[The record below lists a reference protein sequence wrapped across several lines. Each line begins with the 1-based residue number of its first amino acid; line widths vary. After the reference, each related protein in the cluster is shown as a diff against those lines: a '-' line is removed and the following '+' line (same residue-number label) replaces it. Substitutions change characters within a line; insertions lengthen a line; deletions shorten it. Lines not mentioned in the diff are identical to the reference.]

1 VIAAVKKFL
10 GEFTKWA
17 SQRPSILAVG
27 LVGSQARGTAS
38 ACSDVDLIIL
48 TQDPEEFLRDTGWAE
63 AFGHPLRQVT
73 ERHSNL
79 AVRRVWY
86 QHGLEV
92 EFGFGDEHWP
102 LDAGGQE
109 VIAEGIRVLLDRGP
123 LRDHHDGG
131 AAVPGF
137 SNRG

>member
-1 VIAAVKKFL
+1 MIAAVKRFL
-10 GEFTKWA
+10 GEITKWA

-48 TQDPEEFLRDTGWAE
+48 TQNSDEFVRDTAWAAE
-63 AFGHPLRQVT
+63 FGHPLRQVT
-73 ERHSNL
+73 ERHGSL
-79 AVRRVWY
+79 TVCRVWY

-92 EFGFGDEHWP
+92 EFGFSDGSWP
-102 LDAGGQE
+102 LDAGGQA
-109 VIAEGIRVLLDRGP
+109 VIADGMRVLLDRGP

-131 AAVPGF
+131 AGVPGF
-137 SNRG
+137 SNRE